1 MLLRMRLQ
9 NEWPYK
15 YLNLSLML
23 WKAMFVTSEVR
34 DQTYSKERIFSTY
47 VRTAEKLELKMKSL
61 ICISLV

>member
-34 DQTYSKERIFSTY
+34 DQTYSKERIISTY
-47 VRTAEKLELKMKSL
+47 VRTAEKNGLKMKSL